1 MKVLVPKAYK
11 GSLPKID
18 DAEIVIIDGSQP
30 VADEH
35 LDAEV
40 LVAWGQS
47 NEVLKDSAQRLTR
60 LRLVQ
65 AFLAGPDPVVAAGF
79 APEVPI
85 ASGVGLH
92 DGPVAEHALG
102 MILALLRN
110 FPLAVQNAVR
120 HVWAVGHDGAMKL
133 RANDGRITTLD
144 GAKVTIWGY
153 GSIGSTLAPLVRALG
168 ADVTGVARTAGERDG
183 VRVVDDSGLAD
194 VLAETDVLVMIL
206 PNHPSTANAM
216 DAERF
221 AQLKEGAVLV
231 NVGRGSTVDEDAL
244 VEALESGRLAGAAL
258 DVTATEP
265 LPADSPLWDQPT
277 LLITPHVAGG
287 RPQHADELLAHN
299 IEAVR
304 TGGEV
309 RNLVGR

>member
-11 GSLPKID
+11 GRLPKID

-47 NEVLKDSAQRLTR
+47 NEVLKDSAQRLTK

-206 PNHPSTANAM
+206 PNHPSTASAM

-221 AQLKEGAVLV
+221 AQLKQGAVLV

-265 LPADSPLWDQPT
+265 LPAESPLWDKPT

-309 RNLVGR
+309 RNLVRR

>member
-11 GSLPKID
+11 GRLPKID
-18 DAEIVIIDGSQP
+18 DAEMVIIDGSQP

-47 NEVLKDSAQRLTR
+47 NEVLKDSAQRLTK

-309 RNLVGR
+309 RNLVRR

>member
-40 LVAWGQS
+40 LVAWGQP

-79 APEVPI
+79 DPEVPI

-133 RANDGRITTLD
+133 RANDGRVTTLA
-144 GAKVTIWGY
+144 GANVTIWGY

-221 AQLKEGAVLV
+221 AQLKEGFRCPISGPPGNSGLGRSDPV
-231 NVGRGSTVDEDAL
+231 NHRVNRMGPTPTALPACHRACPTRSIPSRSRSTP
-244 VEALESGRLAGAAL
+244 SPW
-258 DVTATEP
+258 VTA
-265 LPADSPLWDQPT
+265 
-277 LLITPHVAGG
+277 
-287 RPQHADELLAHN
+287 RPRPPRRRDRQA
-299 IEAVR
+299 
-304 TGGEV
+304 
-309 RNLVGR
+309 

>member
-11 GSLPKID
+11 GRLPKID

-133 RANDGRITTLD
+133 RANDGRVTTLD

-216 DAERF
+216 GAERF

-231 NVGRGSTVDEDAL
+231 NVGRGSTVDEEAL

-265 LPADSPLWDQPT
+265 LPAESPLWDQPT

-304 TGGEV
+304 TGGVV
-309 RNLVGR
+309 RNLVRR

>member
-40 LVAWGQS
+40 LVAWGQP

-309 RNLVGR
+309 RNLVRR

>member
-11 GSLPKID
+11 GRLPKID

-133 RANDGRITTLD
+133 RANDGRVTTLA
-144 GAKVTIWGY
+144 GANVTIWGY

-231 NVGRGSTVDEDAL
+231 NVGRGSTVDEEAL

-265 LPADSPLWDQPT
+265 LPAESPLWGQPT

-309 RNLVGR
+309 RNLVRR

>member
-11 GSLPKID
+11 GRLPKID

-133 RANDGRITTLD
+133 RANDGRVTTLD

-231 NVGRGSTVDEDAL
+231 NVGRGSTVDEEAL

-265 LPADSPLWDQPT
+265 LPAESPLWDQPT

-304 TGGEV
+304 TGGVV
-309 RNLVGR
+309 RNLVRR

>member
-11 GSLPKID
+11 GRLPKID

-40 LVAWGQS
+40 LVAWGQP

-79 APEVPI
+79 DPEVPI

-133 RANDGRITTLD
+133 RANDGRVTTLA
-144 GAKVTIWGY
+144 GANVTIWGY

-231 NVGRGSTVDEDAL
+231 NVGRGSTVEEEAL

-265 LPADSPLWDQPT
+265 LPAESPLWDQPT

-304 TGGEV
+304 TGGVV
-309 RNLVGR
+309 RNLVRR

>member
-11 GSLPKID
+11 GRLPKID

-120 HVWAVGHDGAMKL
+120 HVWAVGHDGVMKL

-144 GAKVTIWGY
+144 GANVTIWGY

-258 DVTATEP
+258 DVTAMEP
-265 LPADSPLWDQPT
+265 LPAESPLWGQPT

-309 RNLVGR
+309 RNLVRR

>member
-11 GSLPKID
+11 GRLPKID

-40 LVAWGQS
+40 LVAWGQP

-144 GAKVTIWGY
+144 GANVTIWGY

-244 VEALESGRLAGAAL
+244 VEALELGRLAGAAL
-258 DVTATEP
+258 DVTAMEP
-265 LPADSPLWDQPT
+265 LPAESPLWGQPT

-309 RNLVGR
+309 RNLVRR

>member
-11 GSLPKID
+11 GRLPKID
-18 DAEIVIIDGSQP
+18 DAEMVIIDGSQP

-47 NEVLKDSAQRLTR
+47 NEVLKDSAQRLTK

-265 LPADSPLWDQPT
+265 LPAESPLWDQPT

-309 RNLVGR
+309 RNLVRR

>member
-11 GSLPKID
+11 GRLPKID

-133 RANDGRITTLD
+133 RANDGRVTTLA
-144 GAKVTIWGY
+144 GANVTIWGY
-153 GSIGSTLAPLVRALG
+153 GSIGSTLAPLVCALG

-258 DVTATEP
+258 DVTAMEP
-265 LPADSPLWDQPT
+265 LPAESPLWDQPT

-309 RNLVGR
+309 RNLVRR

>member
-11 GSLPKID
+11 GRLPKID
-18 DAEIVIIDGSQP
+18 DAEMVIIDGSQP

-35 LDAEV
+35 LDADV

-47 NEVLKDSAQRLTR
+47 NEVLKDSAQRLTK

-287 RPQHADELLAHN
+287 RPQHAGELLAHN

-309 RNLVGR
+309 RNLVRR